1 MILNLAI
8 RPSSVRSIRASWL
21 QSLGEVPFDV
31 AGEGRIWASKFG
43 VEGMLIWAFEVN
55 LGHEWER
62 GDELGRGEGFDFGVG
77 DGSLVAEV
85 Q

>member
-1 MILNLAI
+1 
-8 RPSSVRSIRASWL
+8 
-21 QSLGEVPFDV
+21 
-31 AGEGRIWASKFG
+31 
-43 VEGMLIWAFEVN
+43 MLIWAFEVN